1 MFYYL
6 LFSISA
12 ILLFFAQKAYAK
24 WPAVFWLLC
33 YIDIFMLAFVAGV
46 RDYTIGT
53 DVKVYGLETWQT
65 ARAYLGNFLE
75 GSGHTRRE
83 ILFYT
88 IDYLAA
94 LVSDS
99 YAVALFL
106 LSFIMH
112 VLALH
117 ALKRYMDRV
126 PLFLLMT
133 VVSLYFYILT
143 LNMMA
148 QGLAAFFLLWSLKY
162 FEDRRL
168 VPFLMCIVISFF
180 IHHSSAVAGFVF
192 LCLYWILGRDESK
205 WPKYLLAVCVAS
217 VVVVVVFVAVL
228 KLMSSLFPVMGQFLA
243 YGEAGGSFKS
253 SLSFFDLMLR
263 LALVFF
269 VILCRMRNVVGGDK
283 RLFYFL
289 SFLLVV
295 DLMAQFLGLYT
306 FYAMRIGYFF
316 SIVEFPLFLV
326 FVSDL
331 KATEGSKFVMY
342 SSFVAYLCLYCWI
355 CYFKFG
361 WNDAYPYTSD
371 FLGI

>member
-1 MFYYL
+1 MFYFL

-12 ILLFFAQKAYAK
+12 ILLFFAQKSYAK

-33 YIDIFMLAFVAGV
+33 YIDIFLLAFVAGA

-53 DVKVYGLETWQT
+53 DVKVYGLQTWQT
-65 ARAYLGNFLE
+65 AKAYLGNFLE
-75 GSGHTRRE
+75 GSEHTRRE
-83 ILFYT
+83 ILFFA

-94 LVSDS
+94 MVSDS
-99 YAVALFL
+99 YSFALFM
-106 LSFIMH
+106 LSFVMQA
-112 VLALH
+112 LALH

-133 VVSLYFYILT
+133 VVTLYFYVLT

-148 QGLAAFFLLWSLKY
+148 QGLAAFFLLWSLRY
-162 FEDRRL
+162 FEGRKF
-168 VPFLMCIVISFF
+168 VPFLICIVVSFF
-180 IHHSSAVAGFVF
+180 IHHSSAIAGFVF

-205 WPKYLLAVCVAS
+205 WSKYLIAACVAS
-217 VVVVVVFVAVL
+217 VFVAIVFVAVL
-228 KLMSSLFPVMGQFLA
+228 RLLASLFPVMGQFLA
-243 YGEAGGSFKS
+243 YGKAGGSFKS
-253 SLSFFDLMLR
+253 SLSLFDLMLR
-263 LALVFF
+263 LAIIFF
-269 VILCRMRNVVGGDK
+269 VVLCKVRKVVGSDK

-295 DLMAQFLGLYT
+295 DCVSQFLGLYT
-306 FYAMRIGYFF
+306 FYAIRIGYYF

-331 KATEGSKFVMY
+331 KATKGSK
-342 SSFVAYLCLYCWI
+342 SLICLSFVAYLCLYCWM

-361 WNDAYPYTSD
+361 WNEAYPYTSD